1 MMLTLIEGAEIFSP
15 THLGQQDLLV
25 ADGRIAWMGKG
36 LTVPANWPLNRV
48 DGRGSYLV
56 PGLVDPLAHIT
67 GGGGEGGFAFRT
79 PELAACDALKAGVT
93 TLVAALGTDSLT
105 RTPAQ
110 VLGKVREFR
119 AAGVSAFMY
128 TGSYHLPVKTLTGT
142 VESDIILIPE
152 VLGVGEVAISDHRSS
167 APTHHELA
175 RLASEARVAGLLAG
189 KSGVSFFH
197 IGDGKGALAPLRA
210 LRDETDIP
218 LRQLYPTHCNRNPWL
233 FAEALEWGKA
243 GGWVDLTT
251 SSFPDLLED
260 GERLAADGL
269 AELLAAGVP
278 AARITFSSDANA
290 SLPRFDGEGRLI
302 EMRCGQIASLW
313 QQCVRATRLGVSLE
327 RALAAVT
334 SNPAQALG
342 LGSKG
347 RIGVGQDADLLLI
360 HARTFAIERVMSGGL
375 WRE

>member
-233 FAEALEWGKA
+233 FAEAIEWGKA

-269 AELLAAGVP
+269 AELLAVGVP
-278 AARITFSSDANA
+278 AERITFSSDANA

-327 RALAAVT
+327 RTLAAVT
-334 SNPAQALG
+334 INPAQALG

-360 HARTFAIERVMSGGL
+360 HARTFAIERVMSGGQ
-375 WRE
+375 WRG

>member
-1 MMLTLIEGAEIFSP
+1 MLTLIEGAEIFSP

-36 LTVPANWPLNRV
+36 LTVPVNWPLNRV

-79 PELAACDALKAGVT
+79 PELAACEALKAGVT

-233 FAEALEWGKA
+233 FAEAIEWGKA

-278 AARITFSSDANA
+278 AERITFSSDANA

-347 RIGVGQDADLLLI
+347 RIGVGQDADLLVI
-360 HARTFAIERVMSGGL
+360 HARTFAIERVMSGGQ
-375 WRE
+375 WRG

>member
-1 MMLTLIEGAEIFSP
+1 MLTLIEGAEIFSP

-36 LTVPANWPLNRV
+36 LTVPANWPLHRV
-48 DGRGSYLV
+48 DGRGRYLV

-79 PELAACDALKAGVT
+79 PELAASESLKAGVT

-233 FAEALEWGKA
+233 FAEAIEWGKA

-260 GERLAADGL
+260 GERLAADAFL
-269 AELLAAGVP
+269 ELLAANVP
-278 AARITFSSDANA
+278 AERITFSSDANA

-347 RIGVGQDADLLLI
+347 RIGVGQDADLLLV
-360 HARTFAIERVMSGGL
+360 HDRTFAIERVMSGGQ

>member
-1 MMLTLIEGAEIFSP
+1 MLTLIEGAEIFSP

-36 LTVPANWPLNRV
+36 LTVPTNWPLHRV
-48 DGRGSYLV
+48 DGRGRYLV

-79 PELAACDALKAGVT
+79 PELAASEALKAGVT

-105 RTPAQ
+105 RSPAQ

-128 TGSYHLPVKTLTGT
+128 TGSYHLPVKSITGT

-167 APTHHELA
+167 APTHDELA
-175 RLASEARVAGLLAG
+175 RLVSEARVAGLLAG

-197 IGDGKGALAPLRA
+197 VGDGKGALAPLRA

-233 FAEALEWGKA
+233 FAEAIEWGKA

-260 GERLAADGL
+260 GERLAADAFL
-269 AELLAAGVP
+269 ELLAANVP
-278 AARITFSSDANA
+278 ADRITFSSDANA

-313 QQCVRATRLGVSLE
+313 QQCVRAIRLGVSLE
-327 RALAAVT
+327 RALAVVT

-347 RIGVGQDADLLLI
+347 RIGVGQDADLLLV
-360 HARTFAIERVMSGGL
+360 HDRTFAIERVMSGGQ

>member
-1 MMLTLIEGAEIFSP
+1 MLTLIEGAEIFSP

-36 LTVPANWPLNRV
+36 LTVPTNWPLHRV
-48 DGRGSYLV
+48 DGRGRYLV

-79 PELAACDALKAGVT
+79 PELAASEALKAGVT

-167 APTHHELA
+167 APTHDELA

-197 IGDGKGALAPLRA
+197 VGDGKGALAPLRA
-210 LRDETDIP
+210 LRDKTDIP
-218 LRQLYPTHCNRNPWL
+218 LCQLYPTHCNRNPWL
-233 FAEALEWGKA
+233 FAEAVEWGKA

-260 GERLAADGL
+260 GERLAADAL
-269 AELLAAGVP
+269 VELLAASVP
-278 AARITFSSDANA
+278 AECITFSSDANA

-313 QQCVRATRLGVSLE
+313 QQCVRATQLGVSLE

-347 RIGVGQDADLLLI
+347 RIGVGQDADLLLV
-360 HARTFAIERVMSGGL
+360 HDRTFAIERVMSGGL

>member
-1 MMLTLIEGAEIFSP
+1 MLTLIEGAEIFSP
-15 THLGQQDLLV
+15 SHLGQQDLLV

-36 LTVPANWPLNRV
+36 LTVPTNWPLHRV
-48 DGRGSYLV
+48 DGRGRYLV

-79 PELAACDALKAGVT
+79 PELAASEALKAGVT

-167 APTHHELA
+167 APTYDELA

-197 IGDGKGALAPLRA
+197 VGDGKGALAPLRA

-233 FAEALEWGKA
+233 FAEAIEWGKA

-260 GERLAADGL
+260 GERLAADAFL
-269 AELLAAGVP
+269 ELLAANVP
-278 AARITFSSDANA
+278 AERITFSSDANA

-327 RALAAVT
+327 KALAVVT

-342 LGSKG
+342 LGCKG
-347 RIGVGQDADLLLI
+347 RIGVGQDADLLLV

-375 WRE
+375 WRD

>member
-1 MMLTLIEGAEIFSP
+1 MLTLIEGAEIYSP
-15 THLGQQDLLV
+15 AHLGQQDLLV

-36 LTVPANWPLNRV
+36 LTIPADWPLVRV
-48 DGRGSYLV
+48 DGHGRYLV

-67 GGGGEGGFAFRT
+67 GGGGEGGFGFRT
-79 PELAACDALKAGVT
+79 PELAASEALAAGVT

-105 RTPAQ
+105 RSPAQ

-128 TGSYHLPVKTLTGT
+128 TGSYHLPVKTLTGS
-142 VESDIILIPE
+142 VESDILLIPE

-167 APTHHELA
+167 APTHDELA
-175 RLASEARVAGLLAG
+175 RLVSEARVAGLLSG

-197 IGDGKGALAPLRA
+197 LGDGKGALAPLRA

-233 FAEALEWGKA
+233 FAEAIDWGRA

-251 SSFPDLLED
+251 SSFPDLLDD
-260 GERLAADGL
+260 GEQLAADALVG
-269 AELLAAGVP
+269 LLAAGVR
-278 AARITFSSDANA
+278 ADRISFSSDANA

-302 EMRCGQIASLW
+302 ELRCGQIASLW
-313 QQCVRATRLGVSLE
+313 QECVQACQKGV
-327 RALAAVT
+327 ALDIALSVVT
-334 SNPAQALG
+334 ANPARALG
-342 LGSKG
+342 LGGKG
-347 RIGVGQDADLLLI
+347 SIGVGQDADLLLI
-360 HARTFAIERVMSGGL
+360 DPSSLAILRVMSGGQ
-375 WRE
+375 WRT

>member
-233 FAEALEWGKA
+233 FAEAIEWGKA

-360 HARTFAIERVMSGGL
+360 HARTFAIERVMSGGQ
-375 WRE
+375 WRG

>member
-79 PELAACDALKAGVT
+79 PELAASEALKAGVT
-93 TLVAALGTDSLT
+93 TLVAALGTDSLA

-197 IGDGKGALAPLRA
+197 IGDGKGALALLRA

-233 FAEALEWGKA
+233 FAEAIEWGKA

-278 AARITFSSDANA
+278 AERITFSSDANA

-360 HARTFAIERVMSGGL
+360 HARTFAIERVMSGGQ
-375 WRE
+375 WRG

>member
-1 MMLTLIEGAEIFSP
+1 MLTLIEGAEIFSP

-25 ADGRIAWMGKG
+25 TDGRIAWMGKG
-36 LTVPANWPLNRV
+36 LTVPANWPLHRV
-48 DGRGSYLV
+48 DGRGRYLV

-79 PELAACDALKAGVT
+79 PELAASEALRAGVT

-167 APTHHELA
+167 APTHDELA

-197 IGDGKGALAPLRA
+197 VGDGKGALAPLRA

-233 FAEALEWGKA
+233 FAEAVEWGKA

-260 GERLAADGL
+260 GERLAADAFL
-269 AELLAAGVP
+269 ELLAASVP
-278 AARITFSSDANA
+278 AERITFSSDANA

-347 RIGVGQDADLLLI
+347 RIGVGQDADLLLV
-360 HARTFAIERVMSGGL
+360 HDRTFAIERVMSGGQ

>member
-1 MMLTLIEGAEIFSP
+1 MLTLIEGAEIHSP
-15 THLGQQDLLV
+15 VPLGQQDLLV
-25 ADGRIAWMGKG
+25 ADGRIAWLGKG
-36 LTVPANWPLNRV
+36 LTVPPDWPLVRV
-48 DGRGSYLV
+48 DGRGRYLV

-79 PELAACDALKAGVT
+79 PELAAREALSAGVT

-128 TGSYHLPVKTLTGT
+128 IGSYHLPVKTLTGT

-233 FAEALEWGKA
+233 FAEAIEWGKA

-278 AARITFSSDANA
+278 AERITFSSDANA

-360 HARTFAIERVMSGGL
+360 HARTFAIERVMSGGQ
-375 WRE
+375 WRG

>member
-79 PELAACDALKAGVT
+79 PELAASEALKAGVT

-233 FAEALEWGKA
+233 FAEAIEWGKA

-269 AELLAAGVP
+269 VELLAAGVP
-278 AARITFSSDANA
+278 ADRITFSSDANA

-313 QQCVRATRLGVSLE
+313 QQCMRATRLGVSLE

-360 HARTFAIERVMSGGL
+360 HARTFAIERVMSGGQ
-375 WRE
+375 WRG

>member
-1 MMLTLIEGAEIFSP
+1 MLTLIEGADIFSP

-79 PELAACDALKAGVT
+79 PELAACEALKAGVT

-110 VLGKVREFR
+110 VIGKVREFR

-233 FAEALEWGKA
+233 FAEAIEWGKA

-260 GERLAADGL
+260 GERLAADAL
-269 AELLAAGVP
+269 VELLAANVP
-278 AARITFSSDANA
+278 AERITFSSDANA

-313 QQCVRATRLGVSLE
+313 QQCVCATRLGVSLE
-327 RALAAVT
+327 RALAVVT

-347 RIGVGQDADLLLI
+347 RIGVGQDADLLLV
-360 HARTFAIERVMSGGL
+360 HARTFAIERVMSGGQ
-375 WRE
+375 WRG

>member
-1 MMLTLIEGAEIFSP
+1 MLTLIEGAEIFSP
-15 THLGQQDLLV
+15 SHLGQQDLLV

-36 LTVPANWPLNRV
+36 LTVPTNWPLHRV
-48 DGRGSYLV
+48 DGRGRYLV

-79 PELAACDALKAGVT
+79 PELAASEALKAGVT

-152 VLGVGEVAISDHRSS
+152 VLGVGEVAISDHRSC
-167 APTHHELA
+167 APTYDELA

-197 IGDGKGALAPLRA
+197 VGDGKGALAPLRA

-233 FAEALEWGKA
+233 FAEAIEWGKA

-260 GERLAADGL
+260 GERLAADAFL
-269 AELLAAGVP
+269 ELLAANVP
-278 AARITFSSDANA
+278 AERITFSSDANA

-313 QQCVRATRLGVSLE
+313 QQCVRAIRLGVSLE

-347 RIGVGQDADLLLI
+347 RIGVGQDADLLLV
-360 HARTFAIERVMSGGL
+360 HDRTFAIERVMSGGQ

>member
-79 PELAACDALKAGVT
+79 PELAACEALKAGVT

-142 VESDIILIPE
+142 VESDIILILE

-167 APTHHELA
+167 APTQHELA

-233 FAEALEWGKA
+233 FAEAIEWGKA

-260 GERLAADGL
+260 GERLAADAFL
-269 AELLAAGVP
+269 ELLAANVP
-278 AARITFSSDANA
+278 ADRITFSSDANA

-327 RALAAVT
+327 RALAVVT

-347 RIGVGQDADLLLI
+347 RIGVGQDADLLLV
-360 HARTFAIERVMSGGL
+360 HDRTFAIERVMSGGQ

>member
-1 MMLTLIEGAEIFSP
+1 MLTLIEGAEIFSP

-36 LTVPANWPLNRV
+36 LTVPTNWPLHRV
-48 DGRGSYLV
+48 DGRGRYLV

-79 PELAACDALKAGVT
+79 PELAASEALKAGVT

-167 APTHHELA
+167 APTHDELA

-197 IGDGKGALAPLRA
+197 VGDGKGALAPLRT

-233 FAEALEWGKA
+233 FAEAIEWGKA

-260 GERLAADGL
+260 GELLAADAL
-269 AELLAAGVP
+269 LELLAAGVP
-278 AARITFSSDANA
+278 AERITFSSDANA

-313 QQCVRATRLGVSLE
+313 QQCVRATQLGVSLE

-347 RIGVGQDADLLLI
+347 RIGVGQDADLLLV
-360 HARTFAIERVMSGGL
+360 HDRTFAIERVMSGGQ

>member
-1 MMLTLIEGAEIFSP
+1 MLTLFEGAEIFSP

-36 LTVPANWPLNRV
+36 LTVPTNWPLHRV
-48 DGRGSYLV
+48 DGRGRYLV

-79 PELAACDALKAGVT
+79 PELAASEALKAGVT

-167 APTHHELA
+167 APTHDELA

-197 IGDGKGALAPLRA
+197 VGDGKGALAPLRA
-210 LRDETDIP
+210 LRDKTDIP
-218 LRQLYPTHCNRNPWL
+218 LRQIYPTHCNRNPWL
-233 FAEALEWGKA
+233 FAEAIEWGKA

-260 GERLAADGL
+260 GERLAADAL
-269 AELLAAGVP
+269 VELLAASVP
-278 AARITFSSDANA
+278 AERITFSSDANA

-327 RALAAVT
+327 TALTVVT

-347 RIGVGQDADLLLI
+347 RIGVGQDADLLLV
-360 HARTFAIERVMSGGL
+360 HDRTFAIERVMSGGQ

>member
-1 MMLTLIEGAEIFSP
+1 MLTLIEGAEIFSP

-36 LTVPANWPLNRV
+36 LTVPTNWPLHRV
-48 DGRGSYLV
+48 DGRGRYLV

-79 PELAACDALKAGVT
+79 PELAASEALKAGVT

-105 RTPAQ
+105 RSPAQ

-128 TGSYHLPVKTLTGT
+128 TGSYHLPVKSITGT

-167 APTHHELA
+167 APTHDELA
-175 RLASEARVAGLLAG
+175 RLVSEARVAGLLAG

-197 IGDGKGALAPLRA
+197 VGDGKGALAPLRA

-233 FAEALEWGKA
+233 FAEAIEWGKA

-260 GERLAADGL
+260 GERLAADAFL
-269 AELLAAGVP
+269 ELLAANVP
-278 AARITFSSDANA
+278 ADRITFSSDANA

-313 QQCVRATRLGVSLE
+313 QQCVRAIRLGVSLE
-327 RALAAVT
+327 RALAVVT

-347 RIGVGQDADLLLI
+347 RLGVGQDADLLLV
-360 HARTFAIERVMSGGL
+360 HDRTFAIERVMSGGQ

>member
-1 MMLTLIEGAEIFSP
+1 MLTLIEGAEIFSP

-25 ADGRIAWMGKG
+25 TDGRIAWMGKG
-36 LTVPANWPLNRV
+36 LTVPANWPLHRV
-48 DGRGSYLV
+48 DGRGRYLV

-79 PELAACDALKAGVT
+79 PELAASEALRAGVT

-167 APTHHELA
+167 APTHDELA

-189 KSGVSFFH
+189 KSGISFFH
-197 IGDGKGALAPLRA
+197 VGDGKGALAPLRA

-233 FAEALEWGKA
+233 FAEAVEWGKA

-260 GERLAADGL
+260 GERLAADAL
-269 AELLAAGVP
+269 VELLAASVP
-278 AARITFSSDANA
+278 AECITFSSDANA

-313 QQCVRATRLGVSLE
+313 QQCVRATQLGVSLE

-347 RIGVGQDADLLLI
+347 RIGVGQDADLLLV
-360 HARTFAIERVMSGGL
+360 HDRTFAIERVMSGGL